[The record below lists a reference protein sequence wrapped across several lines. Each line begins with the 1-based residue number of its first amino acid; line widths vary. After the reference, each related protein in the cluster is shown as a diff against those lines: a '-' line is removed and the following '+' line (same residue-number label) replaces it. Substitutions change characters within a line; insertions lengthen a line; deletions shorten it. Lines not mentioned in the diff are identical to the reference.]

1 MTRTHRLTAALLLGG
16 VALLLPAC
24 NILTPVFFAVHGP
37 GSIQA
42 KYELNQQA
50 PTVVFVDDPAGVT
63 TDRTL
68 RNLLART
75 ATETLMARAGMAD
88 MLDPA
93 PVIALASRDSFE
105 NPMSITE
112 IGGKVGAKTVIY
124 VAINRFELRGAGDTF
139 LPSAVVT
146 VKVMDVEESRRV
158 WPAAAE
164 GHMLRVGGEYQPG
177 DIPTTATD
185 VTRAQESLA
194 VQAGV
199 GVAQLFYTHE
209 ITQSVTR

>member
-1 MTRTHRLTAALLLGG
+1 MNRTRRLVAASLLGCLA
-16 VALLLPAC
+16 VLPAC
-24 NILTPVFFAVHGP
+24 NILTPVFYAVHGP
-37 GSIQA
+37 GNIEA
-42 KYELNQQA
+42 KHELNKEA
-50 PTVVFVDDPAGVT
+50 ATVVFVDDPAGLT

-68 RNLLART
+68 RSLLART
-75 ATETLMARAGMAD
+75 ATETLMRKAGMAD
-88 MLDPA
+88 MIDPA

-112 IGGKVGAKTVIY
+112 IGSKVGAKTVIY
-124 VAINRFELRGAGDTF
+124 VAINRFDLQGPGQTF
-139 LPSAVVT
+139 LPSAVVS
-146 VKVMDVEESRRV
+146 VKVMDVEASRRV
-158 WPAAAE
+158 WPGAAE

-177 DIPTTATD
+177 DIPSTATA

-209 ITQSVTR
+209 ITESVTR